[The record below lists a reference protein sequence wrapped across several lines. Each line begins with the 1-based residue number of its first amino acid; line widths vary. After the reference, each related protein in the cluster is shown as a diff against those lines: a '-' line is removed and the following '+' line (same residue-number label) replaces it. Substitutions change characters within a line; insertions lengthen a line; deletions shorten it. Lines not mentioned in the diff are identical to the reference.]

1 MSLTLESGGNKEQ
14 AVISF
19 ITMQLQLSSIFYMFS
34 IGTRAHAFIRTIL
47 HGGAKVPKKIK
58 LSSSFLL
65 FVLLEEFFFLKRLH
79 LSSLF
84 VFLHES
90 KNIVFVAFN
99 GQIFTNSS
107 GYGSG
112 VQYRSAGRGFVVEHI
127 PFTENYRQ
135 YSRSHFVR
143 A

>member
-1 MSLTLESGGNKEQ
+1 VSLTLESGGNKEQ

-19 ITMQLQLSSIFYMFS
+19 ITMQLQLSSIFSMFS
-34 IGTRAHAFIRTIL
+34 VGTRAHAFIRTIL
-47 HGGAKVPKKIK
+47 HGGAKVPKKSNFH
-58 LSSSFLL
+58 LLHL
-65 FVLLEEFFFLKRLH
+65 FVLLEEFFFLKHLH